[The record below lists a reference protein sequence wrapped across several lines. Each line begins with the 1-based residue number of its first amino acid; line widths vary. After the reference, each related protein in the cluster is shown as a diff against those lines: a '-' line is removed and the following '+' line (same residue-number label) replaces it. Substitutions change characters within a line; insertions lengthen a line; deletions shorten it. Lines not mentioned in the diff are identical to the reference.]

1 MLLYQIALTLV
12 PGVGDINARKLIAY
26 CGGAEAVFREKRK
39 NLLKIPGLGETT
51 ANAIL
56 SANVL
61 ERASREIDFIE
72 KHKIRPLFFL
82 DKDYPFRLKNCVDSP
97 VMLYCKGSPF
107 LNSDRIVGVV
117 GTRRASAYGKE
128 VCRKLIRELAMP
140 GLLVVSGLA
149 YGIDTCAHKSA
160 LDNQVPTVAVLA
172 HGLDRIYPEQNRS
185 LAEKMIENGALLSDY
200 LSETNPDRE
209 NFPKRNRIIAGMCDA
224 LVVVETAMRGG
235 AMITANIAN
244 SYNRDVFA
252 FPGKTTDNW
261 SEGCN
266 FLIKTNKAALIQSAE
281 DIRYIMQWEDKVKSG
296 SGKQKQLFR
305 EFTEEERK
313 VINILKEHEAV
324 SFDYLV
330 AQTHMTSS
338 KMSSVLLTLEFDGL
352 VRSLPGKMFR
362 HLL

>member
-1 MLLYQIALTLV
+1 MV
-12 PGVGDINARKLIAY
+12 PGVGDINAKKLIAY

-97 VMLYCKGSPF
+97 VMLYCKGSAI

-117 GTRRASAYGKE
+117 GTRRATAYGKE
-128 VCRKLIRELAMP
+128 VCRKLIRELSMS

-185 LAEKMIENGALLSDY
+185 LADKMIENGGLLSDY

-266 FLIKTNKAALIQSAE
+266 FLIKTNKAALIQSAD

-296 SGKQKQLFR
+296 SGKKKQLFR
-305 EFTEEERK
+305 EFTAEEGK
-313 VINILKEHEAV
+313 VMDILKEHEAV

-330 AQTHMTSS
+330 AQTNMSSS

-352 VRSLPGKMFR
+352 VRSLPGKMFQ